1 MFSRFV
7 DNDTRKIPLPTHFYL
22 ILIRCKN
29 SSHQSPLT
37 NCPVEDLDT
46 ISFIL
51 PNIPSIPNCMVS
63 VIFYA
68 VHEKMSESLW
78 PNDGFNVYMY
88 TLLLCLD
95 ISLWKCSKF
104 LLARRGIF
112 AWKCGKNPR
121 HWAVDRTE
129 VTFKVQ
135 WGDLSSPKNTP
146 NHSTLA
152 HSEYCL
158 QMEWSPLWCQEPEHL
173 SRVSLSVTYYLLRIV
188 EKIFHQQDWQN
199 KTDFSVTQ
207 DYK

>member
-1 MFSRFV
+1 MSCR
-7 DNDTRKIPLPTHFYL
+7 RSGYH
-22 ILIRCKN
+22 ILHSSKHTIYSKLYGKCYILCSTWKN
-29 SSHQSPLT
+29 VWKSLT
-37 NCPVEDLDT
+37 P
-46 ISFIL
+46 
-51 PNIPSIPNCMVS
+51 
-63 VIFYA
+63 
-68 VHEKMSESLW
+68 
-78 PNDGFNVYMY
+78 DGFN

-173 SRVSLSVTYYLLRIV
+173 SRVSFSVTYYLLRIV